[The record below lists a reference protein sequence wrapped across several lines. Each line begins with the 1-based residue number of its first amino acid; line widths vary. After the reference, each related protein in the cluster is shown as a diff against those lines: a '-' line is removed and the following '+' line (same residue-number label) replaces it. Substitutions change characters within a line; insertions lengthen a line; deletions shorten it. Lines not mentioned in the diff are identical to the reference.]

1 MPSREP
7 RKRRQLTPEEKWQAF
22 LEVTSR
28 ELTQADAA
36 RKWLVDVSTI
46 ITVRKLVKD
55 AAMAAFASTKPGR
68 PSSRDFEVE
77 ALKAEN
83 ARLSE
88 AIKELAIELSLIRGK
103 SRSA

>member
-1 MPSREP
+1 MVLSRF
-7 RKRRQLTPEEKWQAF
+7 LAMTPEEKWQAF

-68 PSSRDFEVE
+68 PSVNRHVIPWPNRHVIPWFG
-77 ALKAEN
+77 L
-83 ARLSE
+83 RLVV
-88 AIKELAIELSLIRGK
+88 
-103 SRSA
+103 